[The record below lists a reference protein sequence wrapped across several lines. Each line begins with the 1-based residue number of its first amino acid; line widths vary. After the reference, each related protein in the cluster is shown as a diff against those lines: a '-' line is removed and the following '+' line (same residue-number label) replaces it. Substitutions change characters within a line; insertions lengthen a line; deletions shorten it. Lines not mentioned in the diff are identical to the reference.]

1 VNDPDHRLEK
11 LLAAEK
17 FEINI
22 LTGDGF
28 IDMRVS
34 GGLHISFLSIEYR
47 DYNREQLNLL
57 IWVTDWFYHC
67 SRHR

>member
-1 VNDPDHRLEK
+1 MRDIGFLQ
-11 LLAAEK
+11 
-17 FEINI
+17 INI

-47 DYNREQLNLL
+47 DYNREQL
-57 IWVTDWFYHC
+57 
-67 SRHR
+67 